1 MFENLIKDYKVIVSL
16 ALSDFKKRFVGS
28 YFGVLWMFIQ
38 PLSTIA
44 IYTFVFQVGF
54 KAIPPVANIPYVL
67 WLLPGIIPW
76 FYFQDNVLQGTNVL
90 NEYQF
95 LVKKVVFNTSYLPI
109 IKLIS
114 TFFAHLCFLIILF
127 VIMTVFNRSINISY
141 LLVLYY
147 SFSLSVLSLGLTY
160 ITSSINVFFKDM
172 MQIVSIGLNF
182 GMWLT
187 PIMYSET
194 IFINKHPLVL
204 KLLKL
209 NPLYYIIKGFR
220 SVMINEEFDNYL
232 LNTIYYWCFAIIVL
246 FIGIRVFNKLKNHF
260 SDVL

>member
-1 MFENLIKDYKVIVSL
+1 MFIKNLKIILSL

-28 YFGVLWMFIQ
+28 YFGVLWMFLQ
-38 PLSTIA
+38 PLSTVA
-44 IYTFVFQVGF
+44 IYTFVFQIGF
-54 KAIPPVANIPYVL
+54 KAIPPVANLPYVL

-76 FYFQDNVLQGTNVL
+76 FYFQENVIQGTNVL
-90 NEYQF
+90 YEYQF
-95 LVKKVVFNTSYLPI
+95 LVKKVVFNTSFLPI

-114 TFFAHLCFLIILF
+114 SFLAHLCFLAILL
-127 VIMTVFNRSINISY
+127 VIMVIYNKGFELKYILS
-141 LLVLYY
+141 LYY
-147 SFSLSVLSLGLTY
+147 SFSISVLSLAITY

-172 MQIVSIGLNF
+172 LQIVSIGLNF

-194 IFINKHPLVL
+194 LFNNNHTIVL

-209 NPLYYIIKGFR
+209 NPLFYIVKGYR
-220 SVMINEEFDNYL
+220 SIFVNEVFDNFIF
-232 LNTIYYWCFAIIVL
+232 TSIYYWVFSIIL
-246 FIGIRVFNKLKNHF
+246 LLIGIKVFNKLKNHF

>member
-1 MFENLIKDYKVIVSL
+1 MIIKDLKIIISL
-16 ALSDFKKRFVGS
+16 AFSDFKKRFVGS
-28 YFGVLWMFIQ
+28 YFGILWMFIQ
-38 PLSTIA
+38 PLSTVA

-54 KAIPPVANIPYVL
+54 KAVPPVANIPYVL

-76 FYFQDNVLQGTNVL
+76 FYFQENVLQGTNVL
-90 NEYQF
+90 YEYQF

-114 TFFAHLCFLIILF
+114 SFLAHLCFLAILVF
-127 VIMTVFNRSINISY
+127 IMIVYNRGVDYKYFIA
-141 LLVLYY
+141 LYY
-147 SFSLSVLSLGLTY
+147 SFSLSVLSLGITY

-172 MQIVSIGLNF
+172 LQIVSIGLNF

-194 IFINKHPLVL
+194 IFNNNHKLVL
-204 KLLKL
+204 KLLRL
-209 NPLYYIIKGFR
+209 NPLFYIVKGYR
-220 SVMINEEFDNYL
+220 SIFVNENFENFFFQTLYFW
-232 LNTIYYWCFAIIVL
+232 IFAIVL
-246 FIGIRVFNKLKNHF
+246 LLIGIKVFNKLKNHF

>member
-1 MFENLIKDYKVIVSL
+1 MFKNLIKDYKVIVSL

-114 TFFAHLCFLIILF
+114 TFLAHLCFLIILF
-127 VIMTVFNRSINISY
+127 IIMTIFNRSINISY

-147 SFSLSVLSLGLTY
+147 SFSISVLSLGLTY

-194 IFINKHPLVL
+194 IFINKHPFIL